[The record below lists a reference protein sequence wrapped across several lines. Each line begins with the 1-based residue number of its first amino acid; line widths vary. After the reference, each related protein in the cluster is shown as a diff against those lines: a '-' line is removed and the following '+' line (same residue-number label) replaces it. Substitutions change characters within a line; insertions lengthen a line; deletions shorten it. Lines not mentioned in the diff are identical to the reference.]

1 MAIRTKVFVSYS
13 HRDAEWLN
21 RLRVHLRPLERE
33 YEIDVWD
40 DTKITPGSNWRQSI
54 AETIAAARV
63 AVLLVSADFLASDF
77 IASDE
82 LPPLLKRAE
91 GEGAVILPVIVSPS
105 RFAKTKTLCDF
116 QSVNPPSSPLVNMT
130 RGEQE
135 AVFVRVGEAIES
147 ALATVSPAAAGNPA
161 APAEP
166 VPERASVPT
175 AREQAAAS
183 RRLEE
188 MFTLFE
194 DVHQEYMASFRRY
207 RESIQATR
215 GAIRKDHPVVDAI
228 RSDHVFTG
236 GPRAKL
242 LAMIE
247 LDLDGPLA
255 GFAVAVGRY
264 LEGIRRKETYF
275 QIPNGPRMDFQREF
289 ESFFVATPKMYE
301 VQLQQLKANTRYQQG
316 LRKND
321 PSNPLLALLDSGGT
335 VTAKNVEAVK
345 AHQILAALDAVVEKT
360 QGQYAKVNREYL
372 AAKRQFDA

>member
-13 HRDAEWLN
+13 HQDGEWLE

-40 DTKITPGSNWRQSI
+40 DTKISPGSKWRQQI
-54 AETIAAARV
+54 ADTIAAARV

-91 GEGAVILPVIVSPS
+91 DDGAVILPVILSPS
-105 RFAKTKTLCDF
+105 RFAKTRTLCDF
-116 QSVNPPSSPLVNMT
+116 QSVNPPSAPLVNMAK
-130 RGEQE
+130 GEQE
-135 AVFVRVGEAIES
+135 AVFVRVAEAIES
-147 ALATVSPAAAGNPA
+147 AVATINRDAAGNPA
-161 APAEP
+161 ARVEP
-166 VPERASVPT
+166 VQERPPVPT

-188 MFTLFE
+188 MFALFE
-194 DVHQEYMASFRRY
+194 AVHQEYIGSFRRY

-215 GAIRKDHPVVDAI
+215 GPIRKDHPVVDAI

-242 LAMIE
+242 FTMIE
-247 LDLDGPLA
+247 LDVEGPLA
-255 GFAVAVGRY
+255 MFARAVGKY

-275 QIPNGPRMDFQREF
+275 QIPNGPRMDFQHEF
-289 ESFFVATPKMYE
+289 ESLFAATAKTYE
-301 VQLQQLKANTRYQQG
+301 VQLQQLRKNARYQQG
-316 LRKND
+316 VRQRD
-321 PSNPLLALLDSGGT
+321 PSNPLLAVLDNGGT
-335 VTAKNVEAVK
+335 VTAENLDEVK
-345 AHQILAALDAVVEKT
+345 AHQILATLDSVVEKT
-360 QGQYAKVNREYL
+360 QGQYAKVSREYL
-372 AAKRQFDA
+372 TAKRQLDA